1 MTDHNLELASLIL
14 PEIRLP
20 YAAGA
25 QSLDELVATA
35 IRRHADDANDPDLL
49 ACVVIEVRQLLA
61 SEAAPDPVDVASIDS
76 FPASDPPAW
85 IGRRHVHPAGG
96 DE

>member
-1 MTDHNLELASLIL
+1 MTDPNHEIADLIL
-14 PEIRLP
+14 PEIRLH
-20 YAAGA
+20 YAASA
-25 QSLDELVATA
+25 ESLDELVATT
-35 IRRHADDANDPDLL
+35 IKRHADGAHDPDLL
-49 ACVVIEVRQLLA
+49 ACVVIEVRRLLA
-61 SEAAPDPVDVASIDS
+61 SEAILDPVDVASIDS